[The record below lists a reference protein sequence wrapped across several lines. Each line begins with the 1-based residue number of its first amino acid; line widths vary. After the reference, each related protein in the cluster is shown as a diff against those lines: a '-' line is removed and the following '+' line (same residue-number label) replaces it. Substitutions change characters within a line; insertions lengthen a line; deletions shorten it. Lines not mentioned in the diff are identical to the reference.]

1 DERRATSS
9 ASARHPASLPPR
21 RSPDLDDVRGDLGEA
36 VDVRLAGAEVA
47 ALDRVVEEAEDAVA
61 VVLVVLGRVDAAL
74 GRDGVRPPRA
84 ASGRAHVWS
93 PVKGKPRIPSS
104 T

>member
-1 DERRATSS
+1 L
-9 ASARHPASLPPR
+9 RHALI
-21 RSPDLDDVRGDLGEA
+21 DDVRGDLGEA

-84 ASGRAHVWS
+84 VLIAEAVDVVALLRQGGGGGGTGQTATDHDDAELAA
-93 PVKGKPRIPSS
+93 
-104 T
+104 